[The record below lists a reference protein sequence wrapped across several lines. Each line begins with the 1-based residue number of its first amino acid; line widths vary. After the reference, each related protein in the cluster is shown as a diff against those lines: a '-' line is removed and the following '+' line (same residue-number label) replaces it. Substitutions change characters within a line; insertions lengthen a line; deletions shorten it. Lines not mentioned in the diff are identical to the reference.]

1 MKKTELLCGLL
12 TGAVALSSLSGC
24 SKGIS
29 SYEKLVEQLQTAMNE
44 QDPELLAQVYVTEGM
59 FAYAEKEEDMDRDDA
74 LDELEDYIDDAY
86 DEWERWYGDDIVITI
101 DLKDAEE
108 IEKEKDIKKIVK
120 AYEKE
125 FDEEI
130 EIKEAY
136 NLECKMKIKGE
147 DDSEK
152 ITNEFTAINIKGQG
166 WKIAIAG
173 FISASQVTSANSTAA
188 SIKNNVDTF
197 LTNADTAGYGMK
209 YGNDII
215 EQFYITVETEDDETV
230 WTVTAGTPS
239 NYKTGH
245 STMSWG
251 YEGKGTKDTK
261 KAGVTNAETLLA
273 IEFSQLFPEIE
284 EASIYVACC
293 GGRCIA
299 VAYSPDTKDKLEVG
313 EDCPEPNFDEGRG
326 WLSGYEWED
335 DLDGITKDDLI
346 VGTAPMYTD

>member
-1 MKKTELLCGLL
+1 MNKTKLLCKIL
-12 TGAVALSSLSGC
+12 AVTLALSALSGC

-29 SYEKLVEQLQTAMNE
+29 SYEKLIEQLQTAMNE

-59 FAYAEKEEDMDRDDA
+59 FAYAEKEKDIDRDDA

-101 DLKDAEE
+101 DLKDAEK
-108 IEKEKDIKKIVK
+108 IEKEKDIKKLVK

-173 FISASQVTSANSTAA
+173 FVSASQVTSANSTAA

-197 LTNADTAGYGMK
+197 LTDADTAGYGMK
-209 YGNDII
+209 QGNNFS
-215 EQFYITVETEDDETV
+215 QFYITVETEDDVTV
-230 WTVTAGTPS
+230 WTVSAASTPSSFKGPAGKWGVTAGSATVS
-239 NYKTGH
+239 TNKTT
-245 STMSWG
+245 SDS
-251 YEGKGTKDTK
+251 
-261 KAGVTNAETLLA
+261 AEQLLA
-273 IEFSQLFPEIE
+273 IELSKLFPDLE
-284 EASIYVACC
+284 EASFFVSCQ
-293 GGRCIA
+293 GGKCVA
-299 VAYSPDTKDKLEVG
+299 VAYAMETSDKIELG
-313 EDCPEPNFDEGRG
+313 EDCPDIDASTGKWAEGF
-326 WLSGYEWED
+326 EWSD
-335 DLDGITKDDLI
+335 DLDGVTKDDLI
-346 VGTAPMYTD
+346 VGTAPQYTD

>member
-1 MKKTELLCGLL
+1 MKKTKLLCGLL

-29 SYEKLVEQLQTAMNE
+29 SYEKLIEQLQTAMNE

-108 IEKEKDIKKIVK
+108 IEKEKDIKKLVK

-173 FISASQVTSANSTAA
+173 FVSASQVTSANSTAA

-209 YGNDII
+209 MGSSII

-245 STMSWG
+245 STISWG
-251 YEGKGTKDTK
+251 YEGKATRNTSKV
-261 KAGVTNAETLLA
+261 GVTNAETLLA
-273 IEFSQLFPEIE
+273 IELSNLFPELE
-284 EASIYVACC
+284 EASFFVSCA
-293 GGRCIA
+293 GGKCVA
-299 VAYSPDTKDKLEVG
+299 VAYAMETSDKIELG
-313 EDCPEPNFDEGRG
+313 EDCPEIDTSTGKWAEGF
-326 WLSGYEWED
+326 EWSD
-335 DLDGITKDDLI
+335 DLDGVTEDDLI
-346 VGTAPMYTD
+346 VGTAPQYTD